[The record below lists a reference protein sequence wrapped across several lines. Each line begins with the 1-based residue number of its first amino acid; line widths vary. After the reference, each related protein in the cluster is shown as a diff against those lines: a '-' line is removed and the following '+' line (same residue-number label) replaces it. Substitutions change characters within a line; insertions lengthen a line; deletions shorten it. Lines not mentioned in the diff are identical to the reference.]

1 MDEGRGFYGW
11 RIVAALAVTQTVGYG
26 VLYYAF
32 GVFVQPMEE
41 ELGFNRAQTAGAFS
55 LALLVSGLA
64 AVPVGRWFD
73 RYGGRSLMALGSLWG
88 ALLLWA
94 WAQVEGLLG
103 FYLVWAG
110 LGLSM
115 ATVLYE
121 TAFAVLAVW
130 FRRQRARA
138 LLAVSLA
145 AGLASTLFVPLAT
158 GLVEALGWRGAL
170 EALALL
176 FALLT
181 VPLHALV
188 LRTPPW
194 GHGQPQEGVGPSPWL
209 ALRQATFWW
218 LTLGFALA
226 RATSVAMTA
235 HLVPLL
241 GERGYAP
248 WLAAGVAGAVGV
260 VQLLGRL
267 LYPRCSSGPPPFYL
281 SGAFLRGYAL
291 GLLGVAG
298 KLPGGGPVGLR
309 PLFLGWPTGS
319 SRWLSR
325 FCWPRPTAPRHYGR
339 LSGSMAF
346 FVAIAQTLA
355 PFGVGLLHG
364 FWGGYTPVLWL
375 LLGLAA
381 LAALAVGLARP
392 PDAAVKKG
400 G

>member
-267 LYPRCSSGPPPFYL
+267 LYTLLLERASPFYL
-281 SGAFLRGYAL
+281 SGAFLGGYAL
-291 GLLGVAG
+291 GLLGLLG
-298 KLPGGGPVGLR
+298 LPGGVGLWAFV
-309 PLFLGWPTGS
+309 LFFGMANGVISLAKPVLLAETYG
-319 SRWLSR
+319 
-325 FCWPRPTAPRHYGR
+325 ARHYGR